1 MIIAKKWYKIYIFV
15 VLSTLNIVFSTL
27 YARNA
32 VNFAA
37 RFLILTKFSNL
48 KD

>member
-1 MIIAKKWYKIYIFV
+1 MIIAKKWYKIYIFT
-15 VLSTLNIVFSTL
+15 VLSTLNIVFSTP

-37 RFLILTKFSNL
+37 RF
-48 KD
+48 